1 MTSIKGKITIGQ
13 RNRLQYIILGLL
25 NQQPQTGYDL
35 AKAFENEIG
44 EFWQAQ
50 HSQIYPMLKRLEAA
64 GEITHEDTVAGEKL
78 AKKQYSL
85 TPTGREKLVAWVS
98 QPSPELTPNK
108 DEFILKLYFIKK
120 ADDPR
125 IQPMLREQYQL
136 HQAQLQHL
144 QQRRETVFADRA
156 TIDQAYGHYLI
167 LDHAIERET
176 HYVEWLAQ
184 YLKK

>member
-1 MTSIKGKITIGQ
+1 MPTIGQ

-25 NQQPQTGYDL
+25 NQRPQTGYDL

-50 HSQIYPMLKRLEAA
+50 HSQIYPMLKRMEAA
-64 GEITHEDTVAGEKL
+64 GEISHEDTVTGERL
-78 AKKQYSL
+78 AKKQYML
-85 TPTGREKLVAWVS
+85 TPAGREKLIAWVG
-98 QPSPELTPNK
+98 QPSPELTPSK
-108 DEFILKLYFIKK
+108 DEFILKLYFIKT
-120 ADDPR
+120 ASDPR

-136 HQAQLQHL
+136 HQSQLHHL
-144 QQRRETVFADRA
+144 QQRQETVFPNQA

-167 LDHAIERET
+167 LDHAIERES

-184 YLKK
+184 YLEK

>member
-1 MTSIKGKITIGQ
+1 MPTIGQ

-25 NQQPQTGYDL
+25 NQRPQTGYDL

-64 GEITHEDTVAGEKL
+64 GEISHEDTVTGEKL
-78 AKKQYSL
+78 AKKQYTL
-85 TPTGREKLVAWVS
+85 TAAGREKLVAWVS
-98 QPSPELTPNK
+98 QPSPELTPSK
-108 DEFILKLYFIKK
+108 DEFILKLYFIKM
-120 ADDPR
+120 ASDPR

-136 HQAQLQHL
+136 HQSQLHHL
-144 QQRRETVFADRA
+144 QQRQETVFPNQTA
-156 TIDQAYGHYLI
+156 IDQAYGHYLI
-167 LDHAIERET
+167 LDHAIERES

-184 YLKK
+184 YLEK